1 MSGHPKNIHDQ
12 EPWFPVDMI
21 VDILV
26 NVPRQEHTVPARG
39 KLDMLDYNV
48 FDRWVASHDVSDHT
62 VELLESLADLYEAM
76 QGLLPPEKS
85 GKVLAALQELDA
97 DAWAHAYGTHDR
109 MQLTQGRSPRDFFRE
124 SLCEINNLNFEVGAF
139 AHVLYCYASG
149 GMVEP
154 AKSDTPLEVQKA
166 LIEQWITRGTQVATT
181 IPDALNPMPLFR
193 LIVAGAGA
201 RWALD
206 NERPITGD
214 QLAALSALA
223 RHPGQSAVPAYE
235 RVRKTVQNLV
245 AEALG
250 RTEPKTLDVKPDR
263 TITATSAISW
273 LREQTPDYF
282 PSTWLLDEDGPGQDE
297 AAEFVLVPVARAYQH
312 IDARPFTPN
321 ARCEEG
327 YEIGASPTVVAD
339 YWEALDRLRCMVK
352 PRFRHPL
359 VNPLLGSLLCD
370 ERWIRVPKTQIE
382 RQLEDISASDEEALD
397 GPTLTFVSLIE
408 QDSRFRPHTKGHSR
422 KLRRYE
428 SVRTG
433 KALAVEGR
441 KGAPVIYVARKD
453 LEGDAGILAKGRILG
468 SSPTGRNSNLN
479 SIPTFKNEELFAFR
493 PAATADLE
501 SVLDHIAAV
510 EA

>member
-1 MSGHPKNIHDQ
+1 MK
-12 EPWFPVDMI
+12 
-21 VDILV
+21 
-26 NVPRQEHTVPARG
+26 
-39 KLDMLDYNV
+39 DYYV
-48 FDRWVASHDVSDHT
+48 FDRWVDSHDVSDHT
-62 VELLESLADLYEAM
+62 IELLEALADLYEAM
-76 QGLLPPEKS
+76 QGLLPPALS
-85 GKVLAALQELDA
+85 GKVLGALQELDA
-97 DAWAHAYGTHDR
+97 EAWASAYDADER
-109 MQLTQGRSPRDFFRE
+109 VQLTQGRSPRDFFRE
-124 SLCEINNLNFEVGAF
+124 SLGEIDNLNFEVGAF

-154 AKSDTPLEVQKA
+154 ANSDTSLEVQRA
-166 LIEQWITRGTQVATT
+166 LIEQWITRGTQIATT
-181 IPDALNPMPLFR
+181 VPDTLHPMPLFR

-250 RTEPKTLDVKPDR
+250 RASPRTLDVRPNR
-263 TITATSAISW
+263 TITASSAISW
-273 LREQTPDYF
+273 LREQAPDYF
-282 PSTWLLDEDGPGQDE
+282 PSTWLLPEPEGDGLGQDE
-297 AAEFVLVPVARAYQH
+297 AGEFVLIPVARAYQN
-312 IDARPFTPN
+312 INAKPFTPD
-321 ARCEEG
+321 ARCAEG
-327 YEIGASPTVVAD
+327 YEIGESRIVVGD
-339 YWEALDRLRCMVK
+339 YWEALDRLRGMVK

-370 ERWIRVPKTQIE
+370 ERWIRVPKPEVE
-382 RQLEDISASDEEALD
+382 RQLEEVSASDEEALD
-397 GPTLTFVSLIE
+397 GPTLTFISLIE

-468 SSPTGRNSNLN
+468 SSPAGRNSNLN
-479 SIPTFKNEELFAFR
+479 SIPSFKNEELFSFR
-493 PAATADLE
+493 PAAPADLE

-510 EA
+510 KA